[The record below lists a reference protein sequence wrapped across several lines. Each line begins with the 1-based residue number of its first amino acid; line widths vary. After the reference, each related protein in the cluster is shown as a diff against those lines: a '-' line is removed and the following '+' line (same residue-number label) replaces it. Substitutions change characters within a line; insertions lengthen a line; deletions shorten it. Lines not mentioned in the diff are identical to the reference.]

1 MSDMRL
7 AIIVQEALA
16 IPAQERV
23 TFATSACA
31 GDNVLL
37 EKVKAELRSFSL
49 KELRTAGAFR
59 LYNAAMQN
67 TEQTASNDPTPA
79 LDNYSIGALIGSG
92 GFGEVYAAKQL
103 LPVERTVAIKFL
115 RHSTN
120 QLTIQARFGQE
131 SQALARLN
139 HPNIATV
146 FDAGVT
152 SDGRSY
158 LVMEFVQ
165 GVAITS
171 FIEQQHIS
179 LHQRLSLFVELCAA
193 IQHAHNNGVV
203 HRDLKPSNI
212 LVTQS
217 PEKAIVKVI
226 DFGIAK
232 MFTEDDE
239 EESNLTKQGDLLGTP
254 LYMSPEQIGAIG
266 SHVDARTDVYSLGV
280 LLYRLLTG
288 RQPFNTETADLGLMS
303 LWRYANGDADLP
315 KASES
320 AIDPGVSPASLRGD
334 LDCITAMAMARH
346 SRERYPTPDALATDI
361 RRHMQNQPVA
371 ASPPALLYR
380 LKKFARRQRLPL
392 SAAALVLFSLV
403 GALVQTTFDRNRAN
417 QARAELE
424 RVAQFQAE
432 MLRGL
437 DAHQAGL
444 KMFKSLSLHASRDQ
458 DPEALAG
465 VLKNVNLT
473 DVARDVLDDNILNA
487 AVQSLENSFAN
498 EPFVESTLRESLG
511 AAYLD
516 LGLYDKAVKL
526 FEQALLLHNDT
537 LEGEIK
543 NEKDERSLALM
554 GQLAYAHES
563 AGRYKVAHQYFQER
577 LEYARTS
584 LPEDHPQTLYA
595 ISDLAGVHIL
605 LGKFERSEK
614 LQIEA
619 VEAFTRVYG
628 GDHLET
634 VGEVH
639 ALATVLHH
647 QGNHEHSLKLREKVL
662 IQREGLLDRYD
673 NDLIV
678 SYIGLGSLLQHM
690 GNYAEAERY
699 MMEALTRR
707 EVSLGMSHPKT
718 LSLFNR
724 LARIVLDQG
733 RNEEARS
740 IIEQGLERYDHV
752 TNPWFPPRLL
762 LLNSL
767 GVVLQKEGRHAE
779 AAKLYRSVHEL
790 GARYRGADDPETL
803 VALANLGKAQ
813 HAMGHLE
820 VAHSSI
826 TQSLPGYINIWGQEH
841 PRVGILRTHLGS
853 LLTDMER
860 FDEAAR
866 QFELANRALKAS
878 FADKDHRSVAN
889 LMLRRG
895 ELNLAR
901 GLSADT
907 DLLQA
912 QEMFLRLE
920 LPKPAALLPGFKP

>member
-1 MSDMRL
+1 MPD
-7 AIIVQEALA
+7 
-16 IPAQERV
+16 QERV
-23 TFATSACA
+23 AFATSACA

-67 TEQTASNDPTPA
+67 AEQTASNDATPT
-79 LDNYSIGALIGSG
+79 LENYSIGALIGSG

-115 RHSTN
+115 KHSTK
-120 QLTIQARFGQE
+120 QLTIQARFGRE

-152 SDGRSY
+152 IDGRSY

-165 GVAITS
+165 GVAITT
-171 FIEQQHIS
+171 FIEQQYIS
-179 LHQRLSLFVELCAA
+179 LHQRLSLFVELCTAV
-193 IQHAHNNGVV
+193 QHAHNNGVI

-212 LVTQS
+212 LITQP
-217 PEKAIVKVI
+217 PEEAVVKVI

-232 MFTEDDE
+232 MFSEDDE
-239 EESNLTKQGDLLGTP
+239 EASNLTTHGDLLGTP

-288 RQPFNTETADLGLMS
+288 HQPFNTETAHLGLMS
-303 LWRYANGDADLP
+303 LWRYAHGDTDLP
-315 KASES
+315 RPSEK

-371 ASPPALLYR
+371 ASPPTLVYR

-392 SAAALVLFSLV
+392 SAAALVLFALV
-403 GALVQTTFDRNRAN
+403 GALVQTTLERNRAN
-417 QARAELE
+417 QARAEVE
-424 RVAQFQAE
+424 RVAQFQGE

-444 KMFKSLSLHASRDQ
+444 EMFKSLSLHASQDQ
-458 DPEALAG
+458 DPETLAG
-465 VLKNVNLT
+465 ILKSINLT
-473 DVARDVLDDNILNA
+473 DVARDVLEDNVLSS
-487 AVQSLENSFAN
+487 AVHSLESSFAN

-516 LGLYDKAVKL
+516 LGLYDKAAKL

-537 LEGEIK
+537 LEGEIR
-543 NEKDERSLALM
+543 NEKDERSLTLM
-554 GQLAYAHES
+554 GQLASAHES

-577 LEYARTS
+577 LQYARTS
-584 LPEDHPQTLYA
+584 LLEDHPETLYA

-619 VEAFTRVYG
+619 VEAFARVYG
-628 GDHLET
+628 EDHLKT

-647 QGNHEHSLKLREKVL
+647 QGKHEQSLKLRQKVL
-662 IQREGLLDRYD
+662 VQREGLLDRYD

-678 SYIGLGSLLQHM
+678 SYIGLGSLHNNM
-690 GNYAEAERY
+690 GNYAESERY
-699 MMEALTRR
+699 FMEALTRR
-707 EVSLGMSHPKT
+707 EVSLGKNHLKT

-724 LARIVLDQG
+724 LARAVLDQG
-733 RNEEARS
+733 RNDEARS
-740 IIEQGLERYDHV
+740 IIEQGLERYERV
-752 TNPWFPPRLL
+752 ANPWFPSRLL

-767 GVVLQKEGRHAE
+767 GVILQKEGRHAE
-779 AAKLYRSVHEL
+779 AAKLYRSVYEFGVH
-790 GARYRGADDPETL
+790 YRGADDPETL

-826 TQSLPGYINIWGQEH
+826 TQSLPGYINIWGQKH
-841 PRVGILRTHLGS
+841 PRVGSLRTHLGS

-866 QFELANRALKAS
+866 QFELADRALKTT
-878 FADKDHRSVAN
+878 FAGKDHRVIAN

-920 LPKPAALLPGFKP
+920 LPKAAARPPGLKP